1 MRKKLFRRIFND
13 ENIPDDDLLHIFF
26 DSSTLRLDITV
37 YDSDIYSAYS
47 KFFAAYSQAK
57 RRRIFPKDLASFID
71 SFLVDPRVFNIHTC
85 HPLNTTNDRY
95 YFDFD
100 EDEDHIY
107 IWLNVYLKFFR
118 GDNFMDEKSN
128 TPVVPQVPE
137 ETERIGA
144 AQISDSQES
153 SLDTCDTALMPSSTT
168 AVSTETVSTTIVSHN
183 DIGQPTIE
191 SLTLEIKFHLNQMG
205 FHVIEVGKRLIQAK
219 EMLPHGEWATWLQN
233 NFQLK
238 KSAAYNFM
246 HIAER
251 FGKNESDSNFQ
262 TSGSFDISIFKPSQL
277 VELLALPEGD
287 EEKFIADKAAEG
299 NPVDK
304 MTIKQLRSE
313 IKQHKAN
320 LQKADHDHNLA
331 LVEIA
336 KLQDIVHEQA
346 DQIDNL
352 ERNYPVPNDYEALEK
367 ELAELRDRPVEFAF
381 PDDYESTKQELA
393 TLKDREE
400 SFKRDYTV
408 TQALNQ
414 FFSLLPTLL
423 NADNLQSVVSASADN
438 DLQTLEQQLSQLAAI
453 HEELTNYLTIWKESK
468 HKKDTIERIVVSFIY
483 FTLSE
488 YFLLKRVGFCIII
501 LLPTNPTRF
510 SPAPFRSRN
519 R

>member
-26 DSSTLRLDITV
+26 DSSTLRLDISS
-37 YDSDIYSAYS
+37 YDSSLSKTYS
-47 KFFAAYSQAK
+47 KFFDAFSQAK
-57 RRRIFPKDLASFID
+57 RKRIFPKDLATFID
-71 SFLVDPRVFNIHTC
+71 SFLVEPTVFDVNTR
-85 HPLNTTNDRY
+85 HPFNTSNDRY
-95 YFDFD
+95 YFDYE

-153 SLDTCDTALMPSSTT
+153 SLDTCDTALMPSSTF
-168 AVSTETVSTTIVSHN
+168 AVSTETTSTTIVPHN
-183 DIGQPTIE
+183 DIEQPTIE

-205 FHVIEVGKRLIQAK
+205 FHVIEVGKRLILAK
-219 EMLPHGEWATWLQN
+219 EMLPHGEWLNWLKDNFGLTRMSAN
-233 NFQLK
+233 NFM
-238 KSAAYNFM
+238 NV
-246 HIAER
+246 AER
-251 FGKNESDSNFQ
+251 FSNVK
-262 TSGSFDISIFKPSQL
+262 SILHFKPTQL
-277 VELLALPEGD
+277 IALLALPEGD

-299 NPVDK
+299 NPVDQ

-313 IKQHKAN
+313 IKQHKAA

-331 LVEIA
+331 LVEIS

-346 DQIDNL
+346 DQIYNL

-381 PDDYESTKQELA
+381 PDDYESTKQELS
-393 TLKDREE
+393 TLKEREE
-400 SFKRDYTV
+400 SFKHDYTV
-408 TQALNQ
+408 TQVLNQ

-423 NADNLQSVVSASADN
+423 NADNLQSVVSSSADN
-438 DLQTLEQQLSQLAAI
+438 DLQSLELQLDQLAAI
-453 HEELTNYLTIWKESK
+453 HDELTNYLAIWKESQ
-468 HKKDTIERIVVSFIY
+468 HKKDTIDNAVVSSSI
-483 FTLSE
+483 
-488 YFLLKRVGFCIII
+488 
-501 LLPTNPTRF
+501 
-510 SPAPFRSRN
+510 
-519 R
+519 